1 MSSQMTI
8 SSPSAAKAGSAK
20 AGSAKAGSAKAG
32 TRRVKLA
39 HNQSLLQVTASAI
52 FGIRFRRE
60 LMITQKK
67 YPAESEPAAD
77 DYDNDEKYVND
88 DFIISAKTGKTRHAP
103 NGRQKQRQ
111 AKNVE
116 LNNEIKKAVK
126 RNAKIDQSQLPETNA
141 DQGAE
146 NDDDDEQGQAQQHT
160 RPSKREQRQNTQ
172 YRTAKY
178 DLKTL
183 GGAAPFHF

>member
-1 MSSQMTI
+1 MSFQMTM
-8 SSPSAAKAGSAK
+8 SSPSA
-20 AGSAKAGSAKAG
+20 AKAGSAKAG

-60 LMITQKK
+60 LMLTQKK
-67 YPAESEPAAD
+67 YPAEPEPAAAD
-77 DYDNDEKYVND
+77 DYHNDEEYVND

-141 DQGAE
+141 DQE
-146 NDDDDEQGQAQQHT
+146 EEDDEQGQGQCQHT
-160 RPSKREQRQNTQ
+160 RPSKREQRQNTR

>member
-8 SSPSAAKAGSAK
+8 SSPSASAK
-20 AGSAKAGSAKAG
+20 ASSATTGS
-32 TRRVKLA
+32 RRVKLA

-67 YPAESEPAAD
+67 YPDEPEPAAD
-77 DYDNDEKYVND
+77 DYDDDEEYVND

-126 RNAKIDQSQLPETNA
+126 RNAKIDQSQLPEMIA
-141 DQGAE
+141 DQE
-146 NDDDDEQGQAQQHT
+146 DDNEDDDDDEQGQGY

>member
-1 MSSQMTI
+1 MTI
-8 SSPSAAKAGSAK
+8 SSPSAA
-20 AGSAKAGSAKAG
+20 AKAG

-39 HNQSLLQVTASAI
+39 HNQSLLQVTTSAI

-67 YPAESEPAAD
+67 YPAEPEPAAD
-77 DYDNDEKYVND
+77 DYDDDEEYVND

-146 NDDDDEQGQAQQHT
+146 NEDDDEQGQGY